1 MNPIV
6 LTLEHFTKQSCNP
19 SYLPFVSVNKK
30 CICIGIDG
38 LRPDGLLYANT
49 PNINK
54 IIQNGVFNF
63 ETKVATDSYSA
74 PSWAAILS
82 GYIQKDTQIHSN
94 EEIETNN
101 YKWKTSNLF
110 QELNEKH
117 VRTHTFTST
126 WKGIYSLTQ
135 DAYKRNHFDNDFY
148 TQNDIHTI
156 HNTNEFIE
164 KASYHDT
171 FVFMYLF
178 GVDKVG
184 HDTGFSIQSNKY
196 IQYIEK
202 IDSYLKVLLET
213 AKQNNY
219 SIIITTDHGGTKH
232 QDLTSIQKEKFTEG
246 PLKPQLEYNGVH
258 GLDISQHKRTFQ
270 IYYGG
275 IVKKKSKEW
284 IDELSST
291 QVYHSI
297 LTYMG

>member
-1 MNPIV
+1 M
-6 LTLEHFTKQSCNP
+6 
-19 SYLPFVSVNKK
+19 
-30 CICIGIDG
+30 
-38 LRPDGLLYANT
+38 LYANT

-63 ETKVATDSYSA
+63 ETKVETDSYSA

-82 GYIQKDTQIHSN
+82 GYMQKHTQIYSN
-94 EEIETNN
+94 EEVEIYD
-101 YKWKTSNLF
+101 YKWKTPNLF
-110 QELNEKH
+110 QELNKKH

-126 WKGIYSLTQ
+126 WKGIHSLSQ
-135 DAYKRNHFDNDFY
+135 DAYKRNHFDNDYY
-148 TQNDIHTI
+148 TKNDIHTI
-156 HNTNEFIE
+156 QNANEFIK
-164 KASYHDT
+164 KASYYNS

-202 IDSYLKVLLET
+202 MDSYLNVLFES

-232 QDLTSIQKEKFTEG
+232 QDLKSIQKEKFTEG
-246 PLKPQLEYNGVH
+246 ALKPQLEYNGVH
-258 GLDISQHKRTFQ
+258 GLDIPQHKRTFQ
-270 IYYGG
+270 IYYGD
-275 IVKKKSKEW
+275 IVKKESKEW

-291 QVYHSI
+291 QIYHSI